1 MRTLDILEEVS
12 LFSDLTMDELAL
24 IAPLVVM
31 KEGKAGDC
39 IIQEGECVQSV
50 YILLS
55 GSATVAKTRADGKKV
70 PLDQVGKG
78 DLLGE
83 VTFFKNTPA
92 SATVQATAPFKALE
106 FNQKDFHRL
115 LDTHPPLGLKI
126 YKKFSRVLSMRIKKR
141 LAQLV
146 EYLPVQ

>member
-1 MRTLDILEEVS
+1 MQTLAILEEVS
-12 LFSDLTMDELAL
+12 LFSDLTMEELAL
-24 IAPLVVM
+24 LAPLCGM
-31 KEGKAGDC
+31 KEGKAGDF

-55 GSATVAKTRADGKKV
+55 GQATVVKTRPDGKKV
-70 PLDQVGKG
+70 SIDQVGKD

-92 SATVQATAPFKALE
+92 SATVQATAPFTTLE

-115 LDTHPPLGLKI
+115 LDTHRPLGLKI

-146 EYLPVQ
+146 ESLPAL

>member
-1 MRTLDILEEVS
+1 MRVMDVLEEVS

-24 IAPLVVM
+24 IAPLAVM
-31 KEGKAGDC
+31 KEGKAGDF
-39 IIQEGECVQSV
+39 IIQEGECVENI

-55 GSATVAKTRADGKKV
+55 GNATVMRVRADGKKV
-70 PLDQVGKG
+70 SIDQVGKD

-92 SATVQATAPFKALE
+92 SASVQATAPFKALQ
-106 FNQKDFHRL
+106 FNQKEFHRL
-115 LDTHPPLGLKI
+115 LDTDPPLGLKI

-146 EYLPVQ
+146 EYLPAE

>member
-1 MRTLDILEEVS
+1 MQALDILEEVS
-12 LFSDLTMDELAL
+12 LFADLTMEELAL

-31 KEGKAGDC
+31 KEGKAGDF
-39 IIQEGECVQSV
+39 IIQEGECVESV

-55 GSATVAKTRADGKKV
+55 GNATVMKTRGDGKKV
-70 PLDQVGKG
+70 SLDQVGKD

-92 SATVQATAPFKALE
+92 SASVQATAPFKALQ

-115 LDTHPPLGLKI
+115 LDANPTLGLKI

-146 EYLPVQ
+146 EYLPAE

>member
-1 MRTLDILEEVS
+1 MQALDILEEVS
-12 LFSDLTMDELAL
+12 LFADLTMEELAL

-31 KEGKAGDC
+31 KEGKAGDF
-39 IIQEGECVQSV
+39 IIQEGECVESV

-55 GSATVAKTRADGKKV
+55 GNATVMKARGDGKKV
-70 PLDQVGKG
+70 SLDQVGKD

-92 SATVQATAPFKALE
+92 SASVQAITSFKALQ

-115 LDTHPPLGLKI
+115 LDTDPQLGLKI
-126 YKKFSRVLSMRIKKR
+126 YKKFSRVLSVRIKKR

-146 EYLPVQ
+146 EYLPAE

>member
-1 MRTLDILEEVS
+1 MQALAILEEVA

-24 IAPLVVM
+24 LAPLCGM

-39 IIQEGECVQSV
+39 IIQEGDCVQSV

-55 GSATVAKTRADGKKV
+55 GQATVMKTRPDGKKV
-70 PLDQVGKG
+70 AIDQVGKD

-92 SATVQATAPFKALE
+92 SASVQATAPFRALE

-126 YKKFSRVLSMRIKKR
+126 YKKFSRVLSVRIKKR

-146 EYLPVQ
+146 EYLPAS

>member
-1 MRTLDILEEVS
+1 MRTLEFLEEVS
-12 LFSDLTMDELAL
+12 LFADLTMEELAL
-24 IAPLVVM
+24 IEPLCSL

-39 IIQEGECVQSV
+39 LIQEGECVQNV

-55 GSATVAKTRADGKKV
+55 GNATVQKARADGKPV
-70 PLDQVGKG
+70 PIDEVGKD

-106 FNQKDFHRL
+106 FNQKEFHRL
-115 LDTHPPLGLKI
+115 LDANPTLGLKI
-126 YKKFSRVLSMRIKKR
+126 YKKFSRVLSVRIKKR

-146 EYLPVQ
+146 EYLPGS

>member
-1 MRTLDILEEVS
+1 MRTLEILEEVA

-24 IAPLVVM
+24 LEPLCAM
-31 KEGKAGDC
+31 KDGKAGDFL
-39 IIQEGECVQSV
+39 IQEGECVESV

-55 GSATVAKTRADGKKV
+55 GNATVMKARPDGKKV
-70 PLDQVGKG
+70 SIDEVGKD

-92 SATVQATAPFKALE
+92 SATVQATAPFKALQ
-106 FNQKDFHRL
+106 FNQKEFHRL
-115 LDTHPPLGLKI
+115 LDAHPPLGLKI
-126 YKKFSRVLSMRIKKR
+126 YKKFSRVLSVRIKKR

-146 EYLPVQ
+146 EYLPA

>member
-1 MRTLDILEEVS
+1 MRALDILEEVS
-12 LFSDLTMDELAL
+12 IFSDLTMDELAL
-24 IAPLVVM
+24 IAPLCRM

-39 IIQEGECVQSV
+39 IIQEGECVENV
-50 YILLS
+50 YILLA
-55 GSATVAKTRADGKKV
+55 GHATVMKSRPDGKKV
-70 PLDQVGKG
+70 PIDQVGKD

-92 SATVQATAPFKALE
+92 SAAVQATTSFKALE
-106 FNQKDFHRL
+106 FNQKDFHHL

-126 YKKFSRVLSMRIKKR
+126 YKKFSRVLSVRIKKR

-146 EYLPVQ
+146 EYLPA

>member
-1 MRTLDILEEVS
+1 MQALEILEEVS
-12 LFSDLTMDELAL
+12 LFADLTMDELAL
-24 IAPLVVM
+24 IQPLAVM
-31 KEGKAGDC
+31 KEGKAGDF
-39 IIQEGECVQSV
+39 IIQEGECVENV

-55 GSATVAKTRADGKKV
+55 GNATVMRVRADGKKV
-70 PLDQVGKG
+70 SIDQVGKD

-92 SATVQATAPFKALE
+92 SASVQATAPFKALQ

-126 YKKFSRVLSMRIKKR
+126 YKKFSRVLSVRIKKR

-146 EYLPVQ
+146 EYLPA

>member
-1 MRTLDILEEVS
+1 MRALDILEQVS

-24 IAPLVVM
+24 IQPLAVM
-31 KEGKAGDC
+31 KDGKAGDF
-39 IIQEGECVQSV
+39 IIQEGECVENV

-55 GSATVAKTRADGKKV
+55 GQATVLRTRADGKKV
-70 PLDQVGKG
+70 SIDQVGKD

-92 SATVQATAPFKALE
+92 SASVQATAPFKALQ
-106 FNQKDFHRL
+106 FKQKDFHRL

-126 YKKFSRVLSMRIKKR
+126 YKKFSRVLSVRIKKR
-141 LAQLV
+141 LTQLV
-146 EYLPVQ
+146 EYLPS

>member
-1 MRTLDILEEVS
+1 MQALAILEEVS
-12 LFSDLTMDELAL
+12 LFSDLTMEELAL
-24 IAPLVVM
+24 LAPLCSL
-31 KEGKAGDC
+31 KEGMAGDFL
-39 IIQEGECVQSV
+39 IREGECVENV

-55 GSATVAKTRADGKKV
+55 GQATVMKIRADKKMI
-70 PLDQVGKG
+70 PIDQVGKD

-92 SATVQATAPFKALE
+92 SASVKATAPFQALQ

-115 LDTHPPLGLKI
+115 LDAHPPLGLKI
-126 YKKFSRVLSMRIKKR
+126 YKKFSRVLSVRIKKR

-146 EYLPVQ
+146 EYLPVS

>member
-1 MRTLDILEEVS
+1 MRALAILEEVS
-12 LFSDLTMDELAL
+12 LFSDLSMDELAL
-24 IAPLVVM
+24 IAPLAVM

-39 IIQEGECVQSV
+39 IIQEGECVENV

-55 GSATVAKTRADGKKV
+55 GNATVMKARPDGKKISI
-70 PLDQVGKG
+70 DQVGKD

-92 SATVQATAPFKALE
+92 SATVQATAPFKALQ

-115 LDTHPPLGLKI
+115 LDADPPLGLKI
-126 YKKFSRVLSMRIKKR
+126 YKKFSRVLSVRIKKR

-146 EYLPVQ
+146 EYLPA

>member
-1 MRTLDILEEVS
+1 MGTLELLEEVS
-12 LFSDLTMDELAL
+12 LFADLTIEELAL
-24 IAPLVVM
+24 IAPVAAL

-39 IIQEGECVQSV
+39 IIQEGECVENI

-55 GSATVAKTRADGKKV
+55 GNASVMKARADGKKIS
-70 PLDQVGKG
+70 LDQVGKG

-92 SATVQATAPFKALE
+92 SATVQATVPFKALE

-115 LDTHPPLGLKI
+115 LDGNPPLGLKI

-146 EYLPVQ
+146 EYLPAE

>member
-1 MRTLDILEEVS
+1 MRALDILEEVS
-12 LFSDLTMDELAL
+12 IFSDLTTDELAL
-24 IAPLVVM
+24 IVPLAVM
-31 KEGKAGDC
+31 KEGKAGDF
-39 IIQEGECVQSV
+39 IIQEGECVENI

-55 GSATVAKTRADGKKV
+55 GQATVLKTRSDGKKV
-70 PLDQVGKG
+70 SIEQVGKD

-92 SATVQATAPFKALE
+92 SAAVQATAPFKALQ

-126 YKKFSRVLSMRIKKR
+126 YKNFSRVLSARIKKR

-146 EYLPVQ
+146 EYLPS

>member
-1 MRTLDILEEVS
+1 MRALGVLEEVS

-24 IAPLVVM
+24 IAPLAVM
-31 KEGKAGDC
+31 KEGKAGDF
-39 IIQEGECVQSV
+39 IIQEGECVENV
-50 YILLS
+50 YVLLS
-55 GSATVAKTRADGKKV
+55 GQATVLRVRPDGKKV
-70 PLDQVGKG
+70 SIDQVGKD

-92 SATVQATAPFKALE
+92 SASVQATAPFRALQ

-115 LDTHPPLGLKI
+115 LDDNPPLGLKI
-126 YKKFSRVLSMRIKKR
+126 YKKFSRVLSVRIKKR

-146 EYLPVQ
+146 EYLPA